1 MQRIL
6 ITEPIRTRED
16 FYSALGRLRGCTSG
30 APRNLDALADFLREQ
45 HIVAII
51 AADFDMVEEDL
62 AQVRTV
68 LEDQGVALVR

>member
-6 ITEPIRTRED
+6 ITEPIRSRED
-16 FYSALGRLRGCTSG
+16 FYSALGRLRGCQSG

-45 HIVAII
+45 HITAII
-51 AADFDMVEEDL
+51 AADFDLQDEDL
-62 AQVRTV
+62 DPISMV

>member
-16 FYSALGRLRGCTSG
+16 FYSALGRLRGCQSG

-62 AQVRTV
+62 ARVRTV

>member
-16 FYSALGRLRGCTSG
+16 FYSALGRLRGCQSG

-62 AQVRTV
+62 ARVSAV

>member
-16 FYSALGRLRGCTSG
+16 FYSALGRLHGCQSG

-62 AQVRTV
+62 ARVRTV

>member
-16 FYSALGRLRGCTSG
+16 FYSALGRLHGCTSG

-62 AQVRTV
+62 ARVSAV

>member
-16 FYSALGRLRGCTSG
+16 FYGALGRLRGCTSG
-30 APRNLDALADFLREQ
+30 APCNLDALADFLREQ
-45 HIVAII
+45 QIVTII
-51 AADFDMVEEDL
+51 AADIDMVEEDL
-62 AQVRTV
+62 APIRMV

>member
-16 FYSALGRLRGCTSG
+16 FYSALGRLHGCTSG

-62 AQVRTV
+62 ARVRTV

>member
-62 AQVRTV
+62 ARVRTV

>member
-16 FYSALGRLRGCTSG
+16 FYGALGRLRGCQSG

-62 AQVRTV
+62 TPISMV
-68 LEDQGVALVR
+68 LKDQGVALVR

>member
-16 FYSALGRLRGCTSG
+16 FYGALGRLRSCTSG

-62 AQVRTV
+62 APISMV

>member
-1 MQRIL
+1 AGVLQNL
-6 ITEPIRTRED
+6 
-16 FYSALGRLRGCTSG
+16 LGRLHGCTSG

-62 AQVRTV
+62 ARVRTV

>member
-16 FYSALGRLRGCTSG
+16 FYSALGRLRGCQSG

>member
-16 FYSALGRLRGCTSG
+16 FYSALGRLHGCTSG

-51 AADFDMVEEDL
+51 AADFDMAEEDL
-62 AQVRTV
+62 ARVRTV